1 MSRSTAVPA
10 AAPERP
16 ADPSW
21 LRPVQGEVN
30 MPIFSKARTAIAILR
45 GKLRQKAGFWVP
57 VREAF
62 WMALLELRNH
72 KLRSF
77 LTLLGIVIATTTLI
91 VVMSVVNGMNVYIA
105 TKIANL
111 GTNTFVLHQ
120 FKWAQGYDE
129 FLKALRRNK
138 PIRLEDY
145 EFLQDRLVGYEA
157 LSAIAQLQPG
167 PEARHGGHSI
177 DEVNLIGVTASHA
190 YIGREKVQSGRYLSD
205 QDYRHSARVC
215 FIGQDIVDK
224 LFPSVDPI
232 GKELAVGGQTF
243 SIVGVAERVGSAFG
257 VSQDNFVFVPLG
269 TFRNLF
275 MPHLELLVFIK
286 APDSQHL
293 MELEDEVRVLM
304 RARRHVPYH
313 EDDTFGINASETLMS
328 AWQNLTGS
336 IFAVTIGVVAVFMVV
351 GGIVIM
357 NIMLAT
363 VTERTHEIGIR
374 KSVGARR
381 SDILW
386 QFLIEAA
393 ALAALGGLMGVLL
406 SYGIAWLVAVV
417 FTAEVSLSAVI
428 VGVTLST
435 LVGLF
440 FGIYPARRAAALDP
454 IQALRAEK

>member
-1 MSRSTAVPA
+1 
-10 AAPERP
+10 
-16 ADPSW
+16 
-21 LRPVQGEVN
+21 
-30 MPIFSKARTAIAILR
+30 MPLLSQARTAKAQWR
-45 GKLRQKAGFWVP
+45 AKFRQYAAFWVP

-62 WMALLELRNH
+62 WLALEELRTH

-91 VVMSVVNGMNVYIA
+91 VVMSIVNGMNLYIA

-120 FKWAQGYDE
+120 FKWAQGYDAY
-129 FLKALRRNK
+129 LKALRHNR
-138 PIRLEDY
+138 PIRLE
-145 EFLQDRLVGYEA
+145 EFEYLRDTLNGYEA
-157 LSAIAQLQPG
+157 ISAIAQLQTG
-167 PEARHGGHSI
+167 PEARYGGHSI
-177 DEVNLIGVTASHA
+177 SEVTLEGITSSHA
-190 YIGREKVQSGRYLSD
+190 YIGREKVAWGHYITD
-205 QDYRHSARVC
+205 QDYHHNTRVC

-232 GKELAVGGQTF
+232 DKELVVGGHNFTV
-243 SIVGVAERVGSAFG
+243 VGVAEKVGSSFG
-257 VSQDNFVFVPLG
+257 VSQDNFVFIPLG

-275 MPHLELLVFIK
+275 MPNLELMVFIK
-286 APDSQHL
+286 APDSQDM
-293 MELEDEVRVLM
+293 MELEDEVRILM
-304 RARRHVPYH
+304 RARRHVPYR
-313 EDDTFGINASETLMS
+313 EDDTFGVNASETLMS
-328 AWQNLTGS
+328 AWQNLTGT

-374 KSVGARR
+374 KSVGAKR

-393 ALAALGGLMGVLL
+393 ALAGVGGLMGVLL
-406 SYGIAWLVAVV
+406 SYAIAWLVAAV
-417 FTAEVSLSAVI
+417 FTAEVPTSAVI
-428 VGVTLST
+428 VGLSLST

-440 FGIYPARRAAALDP
+440 FGIYPARRAAGLDP

>member
-1 MSRSTAVPA
+1 MSGVSLAQTFST
-10 AAPERP
+10 
-16 ADPSW
+16 
-21 LRPVQGEVN
+21 N
-30 MPIFSKARTAIAILR
+30 LR
-45 GKLRQKAGFWVP
+45 GKLRLWGGFWTP
-57 VREAF
+57 AREAL
-62 WMALLELRNH
+62 WIALEELRTH
-72 KLRSF
+72 KLRSI

-91 VVMSVVNGMNVYIA
+91 VVMSVVNGMNLYIA

-120 FKWAQGYDE
+120 FLWAQGYDSY
-129 FLKALRRNK
+129 LKALRRNR
-138 PIRLEDY
+138 PIRMEDY
-145 EFLQDRLVGYEA
+145 EYLRDVLSGYEA
-157 LSAIAQLQPG
+157 MSGIAQLQPQ
-167 PEARHGGHSI
+167 PEARYGGHSI
-177 DEVNLIGVTASHA
+177 DEVSLIGVTASHA
-190 YIGREKVQSGRYLSD
+190 YIGREKVSYGRYISE
-205 QDYRHSARVC
+205 QDYRHNSRVC
-215 FIGQDIVDK
+215 FVGQDIVDK
-224 LFPSVDPI
+224 LFPSVDPV
-232 GKELAVGGQTF
+232 GKEIVVGGESF
-243 SIVGVAERVGSAFG
+243 NVIGVAEKVGSAFG
-257 VSQDNFVFVPLG
+257 VSQDNFVFIPLG

-275 MPHLELLVFIK
+275 MPHLEILIFIK

-293 MELEDEVRVLM
+293 MELEDEVRVAM

-313 EDDTFGINASETLMS
+313 EDDTFGINAAETLMT
-328 AWQNLTGS
+328 AWQNLTGP

-381 SDILW
+381 GDIMW

-393 ALAALGGLMGVLL
+393 ALAGTGGVLGVL
-406 SYGIAWLVAVV
+406 IAYGVAQLVAIV
-417 FTAEVSLSAVI
+417 FTANVPVSAVI